1 MPDSPLSP
9 LIAAYLEKRAA
20 LVRYFTVRTGSAE
33 AAEDIVQDLYV
44 KLSAMT
50 PEAVAEVRS
59 PAPFFYRLGTNL
71 MLDRARQTKRSTAR
85 DDAWRQAQ
93 GDFVGGEDV
102 VQAPPADEAVAVR
115 QQLEKVVAAVNGL
128 PPACRRAFR
137 LHKFDG
143 LSHAEVAAA
152 MGISRSAV
160 EKHISTALKR
170 LLKEVGR

>member
-1 MPDSPLSP
+1 MPSPPPP

-20 LVRYFTVRTGSAE
+20 LVRYFAVRTGSAE

-50 PEAVAEVRS
+50 PEAAAEVRS
-59 PAPFFYRLGTNL
+59 PAPFLYRLGTNL
-71 MLDRARQTKRSTAR
+71 MLDRARQVKRSTAR

-102 VQAPPADEAVAVR
+102 VQAPPADEAVAAK
-115 QQLEKVVAAVNGL
+115 QQLEKIVAVVNDL

-160 EKHISTALKR
+160 EKHISNALKR